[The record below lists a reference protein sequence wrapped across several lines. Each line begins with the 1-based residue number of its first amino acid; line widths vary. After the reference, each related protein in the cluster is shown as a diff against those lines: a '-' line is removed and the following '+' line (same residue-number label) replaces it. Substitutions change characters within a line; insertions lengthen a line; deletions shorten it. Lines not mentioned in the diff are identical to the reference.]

1 MTDLDLTAARENMLE
16 QQLRTWEVLNNDI
29 LETLESLPRE
39 HFAPAAYRNLAYADM
54 QIPIGHG
61 EVMLEPK
68 VEGRLL
74 QAVDP
79 QAEDRVLE
87 IGTGT
92 GYLTACLA
100 RMAGHVTSIDL
111 YPEFIDTAK
120 AHLDREA
127 IKNVRLEAGD
137 AATGWNDGN
146 HYDVIIVTGSLPEL
160 HHGFHQRLSDGGRLF
175 LITGQAPIME
185 ALLITRV
192 GDNQYATESLFDTF
206 APALVGAPITQ
217 HFSL

>member
-1 MTDLDLTAARENMLE
+1 MTDLDLTAARENMVE
-16 QQLRTWEVLNNDI
+16 QQLRTWEVLNGEI
-29 LETLESLPRE
+29 LETLDSIPRE
-39 HFAPAAYRNLAYADM
+39 HFTPQAYRNLAYADM

-61 EVMLEPK
+61 EIMLEPK

-79 QAEDRVLE
+79 QSQDRVLE

-100 RMAGHVTSIDL
+100 KMAGHVTSVDL
-111 YPEFIDTAK
+111 YPEFIEAAQ
-120 AHLDREA
+120 AHLHREGV
-127 IKNVRLEAGD
+127 KNVHLETGD

-160 HHGFHQRLSDGGRLF
+160 HQGFHQRLTDGGRLF

-185 ALLITRV
+185 ALLVTRV
-192 GDNQYATESLFDTF
+192 GEHQYSTESLFDTF
-206 APALVGAPITQ
+206 APALVGAPITR